1 MTISK
6 WDILI
11 YLILVYVDVLDNKML
26 ISAANKRLLWMMKK
40 SKVQVFFIFYRFKF
54 SGNLIFGHL
63 HILLS
68 HKNESKLLVAN
79 DRTYI
84 WRLVSPKH
92 KIGISKVILC
102 IVSDMICD

>member
-1 MTISK
+1 MGQTEDGEDCAS
-6 WDILI
+6 
-11 YLILVYVDVLDNKML
+11 
-26 ISAANKRLLWMMKK
+26 
-40 SKVQVFFIFYRFKF
+40 QVFSFKHFEF

-68 HKNESKLLVAN
+68 HQDESKLLVAD

-92 KIGISKVILC
+92 KIGINNVILY
-102 IVSDMICD
+102 IVSDVICD